1 MYRRFFYKS
10 LSEPFY
16 VNNILKTTAKTCQK
30 RATNSKVAA
39 INRTIV
45 RHHPPPLA
53 MYLLDNYYFSP
64 LTMGT
69 FIMSIKGRLLPIF
82 NIINDLYKIKIIFD
96 MILKQKDNSKGPLY
110 SSVQCICWINNALE
124 IPNILIKTWYIIR
137 GKMDIPFLD

>member
-1 MYRRFFYKS
+1 MIDIDIISAKYITAWIYICIRDFYTNLFRNRVIWIIFWKRQQRH
-10 LSEPFY
+10 
-16 VNNILKTTAKTCQK
+16 AKK

-53 MYLLDNYYFSP
+53 RYLLDNYYFSP

-82 NIINDLYKIKIIFD
+82 NIINDLYKIKILFD
-96 MILKQKDNSKGPLY
+96 IILKQKDNSKEPLY
-110 SSVQCICWINNALE
+110 SSVQCICWI
-124 IPNILIKTWYIIR
+124 
-137 GKMDIPFLD
+137 

>member
-1 MYRRFFYKS
+1 MYRWFFYKS

-53 MYLLDNYYFSP
+53 RYLLDNYYFSP

-82 NIINDLYKIKIIFD
+82 NIINDLYKIKILFD
-96 MILKQKDNSKGPLY
+96 IILKQKDNSKGPLY
-110 SSVQCICWINNALE
+110 LLCIHIERCIGTMYML
-124 IPNILIKTWYIIR
+124 NIKCFRNT
-137 GKMDIPFLD
+137 